1 MTDNI
6 TLEKQISS
14 ISKSI
19 KGFNI
24 IHFINTAS

>member
-14 ISKSI
+14 IWKSI
-19 KGFNI
+19 KGFHI